1 MYLISN
7 RFVENRMEGYKAVVG
22 GFVGQLARKRTAL
35 ERANFNCI
43 QKSIP
48 LLLVLDSRKVDNSA
62 PSYISIARINFGQSN
77 LVAILPALA
86 AHRIRGYRQMLSY
99 PG

>member
-1 MYLISN
+1 MSN
-7 RFVENRMEGYKAVVG
+7 RFVENRMEGYKVVVG

-35 ERANFNCI
+35 ERTNFNCI
-43 QKSIP
+43 QQSIP

-62 PSYISIARINFGQSN
+62 PSCISIARINFGLSD

-86 AHRIRGYRQMLSY
+86 AHRIQGYRQMLSY